1 MKYPKEY
8 LDEIKTRLKV
18 STVVSKTVSLKK
30 RGKEFVGLSP
40 FKNEKTPSFTVND
53 EKEFYHCFATS
64 EHGNIFDF
72 IMKTQNLKFGEAVKH
87 LAQLAGMQPYLFS
100 KKDEEREK
108 KWNEYKSIFNE
119 YVDFYHNELIKNEQH
134 SNAREY
140 LKNRS
145 LSKEN
150 VKKFKIGY
158 VEKNPSIFEQFKNKY
173 SEQTLVETG
182 LFYLDEKKKIYIERF
197 RGRLIFPI
205 NNITG
210 QPIALG
216 GRIIENLDYLAKYIN
231 SPETLFFK
239 KGSNLYNLD
248 LARKLSNKLDHIYLV
263 EGYMDVVGLSKNGI
277 DNAVANLGTSLTD
290 KQIQILNQF
299 FDDIIICF
307 DGDESG
313 YKAALRAAEN
323 SIKELKPEKQI
334 SFLFL
339 PNKED
344 PDSYVNKNGKA
355 NFIEFTKQ
363 SKLSIHQFIFSH
375 YKKQTENNPSS
386 MAIFEKRL
394 RDVANTIKDDY
405 IKKYVLEYFLEKI
418 AELTP
423 HSNQKNKK
431 NYKKPTKSLD
441 ATKKYYNESQ
451 SLSGVELK
459 EFSLIYLVINNLN
472 LMQSNIH
479 LIENI
484 KLFTE
489 VNKKIFNQIIEVLK
503 SENQIAVQDLNLD
516 SQIIEKINKF
526 APIKYI
532 LKNNSEDDQKII
544 ELLEDI
550 SRDLM
555 NYDLEFRIQELESKF
570 SVDMNESTFNELKE
584 LKKKSRISINLDKFV
599 MDFYRF
605 DII

>member
-72 IMKTQNLKFGEAVKH
+72 VMKTQNLKFGEAVKH
-87 LAQLAGMQPYLFS
+87 LAQLAGMKPYMFT

-108 KWNEYKSIFNE
+108 KWNEYKSIYNE
-119 YVDFYHNELIKNEQH
+119 YVEFYHNELIKKEQH
-134 SNAREY
+134 LIAREY

-145 LSKEN
+145 LGKDD
-150 VKKFKIGY
+150 VKRFKIGY
-158 VEKNPSIFEQFKNKY
+158 VEKNPNFFEKLKNKFN
-173 SEQTLVETG
+173 EQTLIETG
-182 LFYLDEKKKIYIERF
+182 LFYLDEKKNIYLERF

-248 LARKLSNKLDHIYLV
+248 LARKLSNKVDHIYLV

-290 KQIQILNQF
+290 KQILILNQF

-355 NFIEFTKQ
+355 NFIEFTKK

-394 RDVANTIKDDY
+394 RDVANTIKDNY
-405 IKKYVLEYFLEKI
+405 IKKYVLEYFLEKVS
-418 AELTP
+418 ELTP

-431 NYKKPTKSLD
+431 SYKKPAKSLD
-441 ATKKYYNESQ
+441 ATKRHYNESQ
-451 SLSGVELK
+451 SLSGVQLK
-459 EFSLIYLVINNLN
+459 EFSLIYLVINNLK
-472 LMQSNIH
+472 LIQSNIH

-489 VNKKIFNQIIEVLK
+489 ENKKIFTQIIGCLK
-503 SENQIAVQDLNLD
+503 SIDHVTVHDLNLD
-516 SQIIEKINKF
+516 FQIIEKIKKF

-532 LKNNSEDDQKII
+532 LKNNSEDEQKII

-550 SRDLM
+550 SRDLL
-555 NYDLEFRIQELESKF
+555 NYDLDFRIQELESKF
-570 SVDMNESTFNELKE
+570 SVDMSESTFNELKE
-584 LKKKSRISINLDKFV
+584 LKKKQNLN
-599 MDFYRF
+599 
-605 DII
+605 

>member
-1 MKYPKEY
+1 MMKYPKEY

-72 IMKTQNLKFGEAVKH
+72 VMKTQNLKFGEAVKH
-87 LAQLAGMQPYLFS
+87 LAQSAGMQPYMFS

-108 KWNEYKSIFNE
+108 KWQEYKLIFSQ
-119 YVDFYHNELIKNEQH
+119 YVDFYHDELLKNETY
-134 SNAREY
+134 SFVRDY
-140 LKNRS
+140 LKKR
-145 LSKEN
+145 LLTKEE

-158 VEKNPSIFEQFKNKY
+158 VEKNANFFDKLKKNF

-182 LFYLDEKKKIYIERF
+182 LFYLDEKKKIYVERF

-205 NNITG
+205 NNISG

-216 GRIIENLDYLAKYIN
+216 GRIIENLEYLAKYIN
-231 SPETLFFK
+231 SPETNFFR

-248 LARKLSNKLDHIYLV
+248 LARKLSNKIDHIYLV
-263 EGYMDVVGLSKNGI
+263 EGYMDVVGLSKNGV
-277 DNAVANLGTSLTD
+277 DNVVANLGTSLTD
-290 KQIQILNQF
+290 KQILILNQF

-339 PNKED
+339 PDKED
-344 PDSYVNKNGKA
+344 PDSYVNKNGKT
-355 NFIEFTKQ
+355 NFIDFTKQ
-363 SKLSIHQFIFSH
+363 NKISIHQFIFSH
-375 YKKQTENNPSS
+375 YKKQTKNNPSS
-386 MAIFEKRL
+386 LAIFEKKL
-394 RDVANTIKDDY
+394 KNIANTIKDNL
-405 IKKYVLEYFLEKI
+405 IKKYVSEFFLEKI

-423 HSNQKNKK
+423 HSNQNKK
-431 NYKKPTKSLD
+431 KFFVKETKSLD
-441 ATKKYYNESQ
+441 TTKKHYIDSQ
-451 SLSGVELK
+451 SLTGVELK
-459 EFSLIYLVINNLN
+459 EFSLLYLVIKNLN
-472 LMQSNIH
+472 LLQANLH
-479 LIENI
+479 LVENI

-489 VNKKIFNQIIEVLK
+489 VNKKIFKLIIEKLK
-503 SENQIAVQDLNLD
+503 SGEQIEIEDLKLDNQLL
-516 SQIIEKINKF
+516 EKINKF

-532 LKNNSEDDQKII
+532 LKNQNNDDQKII

-570 SVDMNESTFNELKE
+570 SVDMSETTFNELKE
-584 LKKKSRISINLDKFV
+584 LKKKQNLN
-599 MDFYRF
+599 
-605 DII
+605 

>member
-40 FKNEKTPSFTVND
+40 FKNEKTPSFTIND

-108 KWNEYKSIFNE
+108 KWNEYKLIFNE
-119 YVDFYHNELIKNEQH
+119 YVDFYHNELIKNEKY

-145 LSKEN
+145 LSKED
-150 VKKFKIGY
+150 VKKFKMGY
-158 VEKNPSIFEQFKNKY
+158 VEKNPKIFDQLKNKY
-173 SEQTLVETG
+173 SEQTLIETG
-182 LFYLDEKKKIYIERF
+182 LFYLDEKKKIHVERF
-197 RGRLIFPI
+197 KGRLIFPI

-248 LARKLSNKLDHIYLV
+248 LARKLSNKVDHIYLV

-344 PDSYVNKNGKA
+344 PDSYVNKKGKA

-394 RDVANTIKDDY
+394 REVANTIKDDY
-405 IKKYVLEYFLEKI
+405 IKKYTLEYFLEKI
-418 AELTP
+418 SELTP
-423 HSNQKNKK
+423 YSNQKNKK
-431 NYKKPTKSLD
+431 SYKKPTKSLD

-459 EFSLIYLVINNLN
+459 EFSLIYLIINNLN
-472 LMQSNIH
+472 LMQSNFH

-489 VNKKIFNQIIEVLK
+489 FNKKIFNQIIQILK

-532 LKNNSEDDQKII
+532 LKNNTEDEQKII

-550 SRDLM
+550 SRDLR

-570 SVDMNESTFNELKE
+570 SVDMSESTFNELKE
-584 LKKKSRISINLDKFV
+584 LKKKQNLN
-599 MDFYRF
+599 
-605 DII
+605 

>member
-53 EKEFYHCFATS
+53 EKEFYHCFASS

-72 IMKTQNLKFGEAVKH
+72 VMKTQNLKFGEAVKL
-87 LAQLAGMQPYLFS
+87 LAQLAGMQPYMFS

-108 KWNEYKSIFNE
+108 KWQEYKLIFSQ
-119 YVDFYHNELIKNEQH
+119 YVEFYHNELLKNETY
-134 SNAREY
+134 SFVRDY

-145 LSKEN
+145 LTKEE

-158 VEKNPSIFEQFKNKY
+158 IEKNPNFFNKLKKNF

-182 LFYLDEKKKIYIERF
+182 LFYLDEKKKIYVERF

-205 NNITG
+205 NNISG

-216 GRIIENLDYLAKYIN
+216 GRIIENLEYLAKYIN
-231 SPETLFFK
+231 SPETNFFR

-248 LARKLSNKLDHIYLV
+248 LARKLSNKIDHIYLV
-263 EGYMDVVGLSKNGI
+263 EGYMDVVGLSKNGV
-277 DNAVANLGTSLTD
+277 DNAVANLGTSLTN
-290 KQIQILNQF
+290 KQILILNQF

-339 PNKED
+339 PDKED
-344 PDSYVNKNGKA
+344 PDSYVNKNGKT
-355 NFIEFTKQ
+355 NFINFTKQ
-363 SKLSIHQFIFSH
+363 NKISIHQFIFSH
-375 YKKQTENNPSS
+375 YKKQTKNNPSS
-386 MAIFEKRL
+386 LAIFEKKL
-394 RDVANTIKDDY
+394 KNIANTIKDNL
-405 IKKYVLEYFLEKI
+405 IKKYVSEFFLEKI

-423 HSNQKNKK
+423 HSNQNKK
-431 NYKKPTKSLD
+431 KFFVKETKSLD
-441 ATKKYYNESQ
+441 TTKKHYIESQ
-451 SLSGVELK
+451 SLTGVELK
-459 EFSLIYLVINNLN
+459 EFSLLYLVMKNLN
-472 LMQSNIH
+472 LLQANLH
-479 LIENI
+479 LVENI

-489 VNKKIFNQIIEVLK
+489 VNKKIFELIIEKLK
-503 SENQIAVQDLNLD
+503 SGEQIEIEDLKLDNQLL
-516 SQIIEKINKF
+516 EKINKF

-532 LKNNSEDDQKII
+532 LKNQNNDDQKII

-570 SVDMNESTFNELKE
+570 SVDMSEATFNELKE
-584 LKKKSRISINLDKFV
+584 LKKKQNLN
-599 MDFYRF
+599 
-605 DII
+605 

>member
-18 STVVSKTVSLKK
+18 STVVSKSVALKK

-72 IMKTQNLKFGEAVKH
+72 VMKTQNLKFGEAVKY
-87 LAQLAGMQPYLFS
+87 LAQLAGMQPYMFS
-100 KKDEEREK
+100 KQDEEREK
-108 KWNEYKSIFNE
+108 KWKEYLSIYSQ
-119 YVDFYHNELIKNEQH
+119 YVDFYHNELLKNDNF
-134 SNAREY
+134 SNARDY
-140 LKNRS
+140 LKKRS
-145 LSKEN
+145 LGKEE

-158 VEKNPSIFEQFKNKY
+158 IEKNPNFFNKLKDEF
-173 SEQTLVETG
+173 SEKTLIESG
-182 LFYLDEKKKIYIERF
+182 LFYFDEKKKVYVERF
-197 RGRLIFPI
+197 KGRLVFPI
-205 NNITG
+205 NNISG

-216 GRIIENLDYLAKYIN
+216 GRIIEKSEYLAKYIN
-231 SPETLFFK
+231 SPETIFFK

-277 DNAVANLGTSLTD
+277 ENVVANLGTSLTD
-290 KQIQILNQF
+290 RQILILNQF
-299 FDDIIICF
+299 FEDIIICF

-339 PNKED
+339 PDKED
-344 PDSYVNKNGKA
+344 PDSFVNKNGKN
-355 NFIEFTKQ
+355 NFMDFTKQ
-363 SKLSIHQFIFSH
+363 SKLSVHQFIFSH

-386 MAIFEKRL
+386 MAIFEKKL
-394 RDVANTIKDDY
+394 RAIANTIKDDF
-405 IKKYVLEYFLEKI
+405 IRKYVLEYFLEKI

-423 HSNQKNKK
+423 HSNQGKRQF
-431 NYKKPTKSLD
+431 YKKKIKSLES
-441 ATKKYYNESQ
+441 TKRHYKESQ
-451 SLSGVELK
+451 SLTGVELK
-459 EFSLIYLVINNLN
+459 EFSLLYLVMNNLN
-472 LMQSNIH
+472 LLQTNIH
-479 LIENI
+479 LIENV

-489 VNKKIFNQIIEVLK
+489 VNKQIFQLIIEKLK
-503 SENQIAVQDLNLD
+503 SGEKINIQNLSLD
-516 SQIIEKINKF
+516 SQLVDKINKF
-526 APIKYI
+526 APIKHI
-532 LKNNSEDDQKII
+532 LKNKSNDEYEII
-544 ELLEDI
+544 ELLEDT

-570 SVDMNESTFNELKE
+570 SKDLSEATFNELKE
-584 LKKKSRISINLDKFV
+584 LKKKQNIN
-599 MDFYRF
+599 
-605 DII
+605 

>member
-72 IMKTQNLKFGEAVKH
+72 VMKTQNLKFGEAVKH
-87 LAQLAGMQPYLFS
+87 LAQLAGMQPYMFS

-108 KWNEYKSIFNE
+108 KWNEYKSIYNE
-119 YVDFYHNELIKNEQH
+119 YVDFYHNELIKNEQY

-145 LSKEN
+145 LSKED
-150 VKKFKIGY
+150 VKRFKMGY
-158 VEKNPSIFEQFKNKY
+158 VEKNPNIFEQLKNKY

-182 LFYLDEKKKIYIERF
+182 LFYLDEKKKIYVERF

-431 NYKKPTKSLD
+431 FYKKPTKSLD

-489 VNKKIFNQIIEVLK
+489 INKKIFNQIIEVLK
-503 SENQIAVQDLNLD
+503 SENQIAIKDLNLD

-532 LKNNSEDDQKII
+532 LKNNSEDEEKVI

-570 SVDMNESTFNELKE
+570 SVDMSESTFNELKE
-584 LKKKSRISINLDKFV
+584 LKKKQNLN
-599 MDFYRF
+599 
-605 DII
+605 

>member
-18 STVVSKTVSLKK
+18 STVVSKSVVLKK

-72 IMKTQNLKFGEAVKH
+72 VMKIQNLKFGEAVKH
-87 LAQLAGMQPYLFS
+87 LAQLAGMQPYMFS
-100 KKDEEREK
+100 KQDEEREK
-108 KWNEYKSIFNE
+108 KWKEYQSIFGK
-119 YVDFYHNELIKNEQH
+119 YVDFYHNELLKNE
-134 SNAREY
+134 SCSVARDY

-145 LSKEN
+145 LTKEE

-158 VEKNPSIFEQFKNKY
+158 IEKNPNFYEKLKDNY
-173 SEQTLVETG
+173 SKQILTETG
-182 LFYLDEKKKIYIERF
+182 LFYFDEKKKIHVERF

-205 NNITG
+205 NNISG

-216 GRIIENLDYLAKYIN
+216 GRIIENVDYLAKYIN
-231 SPETLFFK
+231 SPETNFFK

-248 LARKLSNKLDHIYLV
+248 VARKLSNKIDHIYLV
-263 EGYMDVVGLSKNGI
+263 EGYMDVVGLSKNGV

-290 KQIQILNQF
+290 KQILTLNQF

-339 PNKED
+339 PDKED

-355 NFIEFTKQ
+355 NFIDFTKQ
-363 SKLSIHQFIFSH
+363 SKMSIHQFIFSH
-375 YKKQTENNPSS
+375 YNKQTENNPSS
-386 MAIFEKRL
+386 LAIFEKKL
-394 RDVANTIKDDY
+394 RSIANTIKDDF

-418 AELTP
+418 TELTP
-423 HSNQKNKK
+423 YSNQNKK
-431 NYKKPTKSLD
+431 NFFVKRTKSLD
-441 ATKKYYNESQ
+441 VTKKHFNDSQ
-451 SLSGVELK
+451 SLTGVELK
-459 EFSLIYLVINNLN
+459 EFSLLYLVMKNLN
-472 LMQSNIH
+472 LLQENIH

-484 KLFTE
+484 KLFTK
-489 VNKKIFNQIIEVLK
+489 VNKKIFELIIEKLK
-503 SENQIAVQDLNLD
+503 YGKQISIEDLNLD
-516 SQIIEKINKF
+516 NQLVEKINKF
-526 APIKYI
+526 APIKHI
-532 LKNNSEDDQKII
+532 LKNQANDDQKTI
-544 ELLEDI
+544 ELLDDI
-550 SRDLM
+550 SRDLI

-570 SVDMNESTFNELKE
+570 SVDMSETTFNELKE
-584 LKKKSRISINLDKFV
+584 LKKKQNLN
-599 MDFYRF
+599 
-605 DII
+605 

>member
-18 STVVSKTVSLKK
+18 STVVSKTIALKK

-72 IMKTQNLKFGEAVKH
+72 VMKIQNLKFGEAVKY
-87 LAQLAGMQPYLFS
+87 LAQLAGMQPYMFS
-100 KKDEEREK
+100 KQDEEREK
-108 KWNEYKSIFNE
+108 KWREYQSIFSQ
-119 YVDFYHNELIKNEQH
+119 YVDFYHNELLKNENY
-134 SNAREY
+134 SVARDY

-145 LSKEN
+145 LTKEE

-158 VEKNPSIFEQFKNKY
+158 IEKNPNYYEKLRKDF
-173 SEQTLVETG
+173 SEQTLLDTG
-182 LFYLDEKKKIYIERF
+182 LFYLDEKKKVYVERF

-205 NNITG
+205 NNISG

-216 GRIIENLDYLAKYIN
+216 GRIIEKSDFLAKYIN
-231 SPETLFFK
+231 SPETNFFK

-248 LARKLSNKLDHIYLV
+248 QARKLSNKLDHIYLV
-263 EGYMDVVGLSKNGI
+263 EGYMDVVGLNKNGI
-277 DNAVANLGTSLTD
+277 ENTVANLGTSLTD
-290 KQIQILNQF
+290 KQILTLNQF

-339 PNKED
+339 PDGED
-344 PDSYVNKNGKA
+344 PDSYVNKNSR
-355 NFIEFTKQ
+355 NFFIDFTKQ
-363 SKLSIHQFIFSH
+363 SKISIHQFIFSH

-386 MAIFEKRL
+386 MAIFEKKL
-394 RDVANTIKDDY
+394 RSIANTIKDDY

-423 HSNQKNKK
+423 HSNYNKK
-431 NYKKPTKSLD
+431 NYNYKKTIKSLD
-441 ATKKYYNESQ
+441 STKKIFRDSQ
-451 SLSGVELK
+451 SLTGVELK
-459 EFSLIYLVINNLN
+459 EFSFLYLLINNSN
-472 LMQSNIH
+472 LIQENLH

-489 VNKKIFNQIIEVLK
+489 VNRQVFEELLTKLK
-503 SENQIAVQDLNLD
+503 SGEKLLIDEMNIDKQLLD
-516 SQIIEKINKF
+516 KIEKF
-526 APIKYI
+526 APIKHI
-532 LKNNSEDDQKII
+532 LKNKLKDDYEII
-544 ELLEDI
+544 ELFEDI
-550 SRDLM
+550 SRDLI
-555 NYDLEFRIQELESKF
+555 NYDLEHRIHELESKF
-570 SVDMNESTFNELKE
+570 SKDLSEVTFNELKE
-584 LKKKSRISINLDKFV
+584 LKKKQNIN
-599 MDFYRF
+599 
-605 DII
+605 